1 MSLILGREGRQ
12 AGYLRLCQSDGV
24 DYILLSDV
32 MSCAVPWL
40 GGRSEAVSGSQ
51 QAGPD
56 HRLAAG
62 SLDRLS

>member
-1 MSLILGREGRQ
+1 MSNRAYSVAGSNVVVSLILGWEGRQ

-51 QAGPD
+51 
-56 HRLAAG
+56 
-62 SLDRLS
+62 

>member
-32 MSCAVPWL
+32 MSCAL
-40 GGRSEAVSGSQ
+40 AGREE
-51 QAGPD
+51 
-56 HRLAAG
+56 RG
-62 SLDRLS
+62 SLR